1 MVESELLERLKTHI
15 VHSTAM
21 LQRKSNG
28 IAMGFATDR
37 FNPRLLGDIVAF
49 DESVQL
55 MLDQVFHSLDNLLS
69 RLVPSQETGDLC
81 RAVLGIRKNLTAQL
95 HTFEHLAVAC
105 GLTPA
110 VQIGA
115 PQAG

>member
-1 MVESELLERLKTHI
+1 MIESEMLEKLKQHI

-21 LQRKSNG
+21 LQRKSNQ
-28 IAMGFATDR
+28 IALGFATDR
-37 FNPRLLGDIVAF
+37 YNPALLGEIVQF
-49 DESVQL
+49 DEATQL
-55 MLDQVFHSLDNLLS
+55 MLDQVFHSLDSLLS

-81 RAVLGIRKNLTAQL
+81 RAVLGIRKNLTEQL
-95 HTFEHLAVAC
+95 HGFEHLAVAC

-110 VQIGA
+110 VEIGA